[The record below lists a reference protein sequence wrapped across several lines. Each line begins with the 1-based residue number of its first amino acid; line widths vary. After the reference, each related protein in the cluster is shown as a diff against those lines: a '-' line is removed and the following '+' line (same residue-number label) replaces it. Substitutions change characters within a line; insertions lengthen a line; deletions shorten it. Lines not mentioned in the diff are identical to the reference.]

1 MSTVIM
7 FMLKCFSVAHLK
19 TESLSELQRHHSC
32 TAKFSG
38 MMFIL
43 LWLKFDSVDSNLHEK
58 ENASN

>member
-1 MSTVIM
+1 
-7 FMLKCFSVAHLK
+7 MLKCFSVAHLK
-19 TESLSELQRHHSC
+19 IESLSELQRHCSC

-38 MMFIL
+38 LMFIL